1 MQDLRVSDTQSN
13 ISNCAQ
19 DQVCVYLLQALLLV
33 LMRTLVS
40 LVKTRIN
47 CSLASC
53 VQPKLLH
60 PVMHG
65 WPDMTCC
72 DVVPCVRNL

>member
-1 MQDLRVSDTQSN
+1 MQDLQVSDTQSN
-13 ISNCAQ
+13 IANCAQ
-19 DQVCVYLLQALLLV
+19 DQVRVYPLQVFLLV

-47 CSLASC
+47 CSLASG

-60 PVMHG
+60 PVMEG
-65 WPDMTCC
+65 WPDITCC
-72 DVVPCVRNL
+72 NVAPCVRNL